1 MGSMHTPQ
9 VYYWSQ
15 ATTQGTSHVAS
26 HLGCP
31 TIFIDRTTPPPT
43 APYAIL
49 TPTYAGHPQRGG
61 YLPSAVKHWLKHRAA
76 QRYLVGVIGTGDIN
90 WGEEFCA
97 AADEISQAHE
107 VPVLHRID
115 RWGNEDD
122 YTTINQGLDKHWA
135 ELCRQRIATLK
146 AHQAKLNNEAESW

>member
-1 MGSMHTPQ
+1 MKHTPHI
-9 VYYWSQ
+9 YYWTQ
-15 ATTQGTSHVAS
+15 PTTKGTHNVAT
-26 HLGCP
+26 HLTAHTTP
-31 TIFIDRTTPPPT
+31 IHRDTPPPT
-43 APYAIL
+43 APYVL
-49 TPTYAGHPQRGG
+49 MTPTYAGHPDKGG
-61 YLPSAVKHWLKHRAA
+61 YLPSAVKHWLSGQAE

-97 AADEISQAHE
+97 AADEISRTHD

-122 YTTINQGLDKHWA
+122 YTTINEGLDKHWA

-146 AHQAKLNNEAESW
+146 AHQAKQVKQEVGER

>member
-1 MGSMHTPQ
+1 M
-9 VYYWSQ
+9 
-15 ATTQGTSHVAS
+15 
-26 HLGCP
+26 
-31 TIFIDRTTPPPT
+31 
-43 APYAIL
+43 

-61 YLPSAVKHWLKHRAA
+61 YLPSAVSHWLKNQQA

-90 WGEEFCA
+90 WGPEFCA
-97 AADEISQAHE
+97 AADEISRAHD

-122 YTTINQGLDKHWA
+122 YTTINEGLDKHWA

-146 AHQAKLNNEAESW
+146 AKQTKQEVGER